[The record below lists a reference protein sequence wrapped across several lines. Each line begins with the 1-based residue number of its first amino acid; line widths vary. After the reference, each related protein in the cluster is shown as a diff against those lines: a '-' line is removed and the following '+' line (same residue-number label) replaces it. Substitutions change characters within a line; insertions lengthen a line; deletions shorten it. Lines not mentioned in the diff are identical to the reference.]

1 MSDASHAEGPLPA
14 VIPGDIVED
23 RARVVPLRAVGHGAR
38 IAAHDEHGRVAQV
51 VGAFARGH
59 DYRGGHIR
67 LLTAIEQSKWL
78 YHPSRSLMVIDGD
91 WRTMNRLGVE
101 ARVIAMRDGDFR
113 ERLGGTAG
121 IPQISHR
128 GHAKALRGGGPA
140 PAHVELVVTLRIRRR
155 NRSCRNLPT
164 HPPPRASIHR

>member
-1 MSDASHAEGPLPA
+1 AGQFVIDLEPSALDKFARFAGATEAVRLELNQRGEGKSIVTGDEVHVAMSDTSHAECPLPA
-14 VIPGDIVED
+14 VIPCDIVQD

-59 DYRGGHIR
+59 DYRGGHVR

-78 YHPSRSLMVIDGD
+78 YHPSRSLMVIDGN

-101 ARVIAMRDGDFR
+101 ARVIAMRDGDF
-113 ERLGGTAG
+113 
-121 IPQISHR
+121 
-128 GHAKALRGGGPA
+128 
-140 PAHVELVVTLRIRRR
+140 
-155 NRSCRNLPT
+155 
-164 HPPPRASIHR
+164 